1 MDKYD
6 KSLNTLI
13 NPNVIL
19 SLYEDNENRIWI
31 GSMCGL
37 FCFNEKLRDFQHIY
51 LPNNKNLFDT
61 KNIIIPICQAGETL
75 WLGTQD
81 GLVEYFTKQKRTN
94 HFSSL
99 DGLPSNKIKGLL
111 LDNKNNHLW
120 ISTDKGLSYLDLNN
134 RKFTNFGLEAGIINR
149 EFNNMSYLCN
159 QSGEFFFGSTNGL
172 SFLSGTNQNES

>member
-1 MDKYD
+1 MFSRYNPTTRLMDKYD

-37 FCFNEKLRDFQHIY
+37 FVLMKNYETFNIY
-51 LPNNKNLFDT
+51 IYPIIKIFLIQ

-81 GLVEYFTKQKRTN
+81 G
-94 HFSSL
+94 
-99 DGLPSNKIKGLL
+99 
-111 LDNKNNHLW
+111 
-120 ISTDKGLSYLDLNN
+120 
-134 RKFTNFGLEAGIINR
+134 
-149 EFNNMSYLCN
+149 
-159 QSGEFFFGSTNGL
+159 
-172 SFLSGTNQNES
+172 